1 MNISKLK
8 SGSYRI
14 RETRK
19 GKTYSV
25 TVDHKPTQSEA
36 RSLLDEMQAKNP
48 VLLSNRSITFSQ
60 AYEGF
65 KETKGAV
72 LSPSTLKGYRTA
84 FRALPAWFTSMQ
96 IVDIEPRH
104 IQKVVNDHSVSH
116 SPKTTKNLHCFV
128 STVLRLYGHENTSVT
143 LPQAQQAPV
152 YIPSKEDV
160 GRLLKAVHGSKYE
173 VPVRLGMYGLRR
185 SEIMALTLD
194 DLSADNVLTINK
206 ALVEG
211 ENGTVLKST
220 KTTQST
226 RTIVLDPQLADLIR
240 QQGTIYD
247 GSSSRLTMAVT
258 AYEDAAGIP
267 HFSLHKLRHFFASY
281 MHELGFSDKQ
291 IQAAGGWST
300 DMVMKRVYTHAMEME
315 QAQKKM
321 AEAILSVTP
330 SDPSGSGL

>member
-25 TVDHKPTQSEA
+25 TVNHKPTQAEA
-36 RSLLDEMQAKNP
+36 RALLDELQRKNP
-48 VLLSNRSITFSQ
+48 ALVSNRSLTFSQ

-65 KETKGAV
+65 KDTKGAI

-84 FRALPAWFTSMQ
+84 YRGLPAWFTSMN
-96 IVDIEPRH
+96 IIDIEQRH
-104 IQKVVNDHSVSH
+104 IQKVVNDYSVDH
-116 SPKTTKNLHCFV
+116 SPKTVKNLHCFV
-128 STVLRLYGHENTSVT
+128 STVLRLYGNTDTSVT
-143 LPQAQQAPV
+143 LPQAQQGPV

-160 GRLLKAVHGSKYE
+160 SRLLKAVCGSKYE
-173 VPVRLGMYGLRR
+173 VPIRLGMYGLRR

-194 DLSADNVLTINK
+194 DLSPDNVLTINK

-211 ENGTVLKST
+211 EHGSVLKST

-226 RTIVLDPQLADLIR
+226 RTIILDQQLADLIR
-240 QQGTIYD
+240 QQGFYT
-247 GSSSRLTMAVT
+247 GSASRLTMALST
-258 AYEDAAGIP
+258 IEEMAGLP

-300 DMVMKRVYTHAMEME
+300 DLVMKRVYTHAMEME
-315 QAQKKM
+315 TAKKEM
-321 AEAILSVTP
+321 ANALNTVSTATS
-330 SDPSGSGL
+330 SDD

>member
-1 MNISKLK
+1 MNITKLK

-19 GKTYSV
+19 GKMYAV
-25 TVDHKPTQSEA
+25 TVDHKPTQAEA
-36 RSLLDEMQAKNP
+36 RALLDDMEQKNP
-48 VLLSNRSITFSQ
+48 VLLSNRSITFSK

-72 LSPSTLKGYRTA
+72 LSPSTLKGYRTSY
-84 FRALPAWFTSMQ
+84 RGLPGWFCDMQ
-96 IVDIEPRH
+96 IAYIEPRH
-104 IQKVVNDHSVSH
+104 IQKVVNDFSVDH
-116 SPKTTKNLHCFV
+116 SPKTVKNLHCFI
-128 STVLRLYGHENTSVT
+128 STVLRLYGHKDTSVT
-143 LPQAQQAPV
+143 LPQAQQAAF

-160 GRLLKAVHGSKYE
+160 SRLLKAVSGTRYE
-173 VPVRLGMYGLRR
+173 VPIRLGIYGLRR
-185 SEIMALTLD
+185 SEIMALTPA
-194 DLSADNVLTINK
+194 DLSPDNVLTIDK

-211 ENGTVLKST
+211 EAGSVLKST
-220 KTTQST
+220 KTTQRT
-226 RTIVLDPQLADLIR
+226 RTIVLDPELADLIR
-240 QQGTIYD
+240 QQGTVYD

-300 DMVMKRVYTHAMEME
+300 DMVMKRVYTHAMEMDE
-315 QAQKKM
+315 AKKKM
-321 AEAILSVTP
+321 SEALESVKI
-330 SDPSGSGL
+330 

>member
-25 TVDHKPTQSEA
+25 TVDHKPTQAEA
-36 RSLLDEMQAKNP
+36 RALLDDMQRKNP
-48 VLLSNRSITFSQ
+48 VLVSNRSVTFSQ

-65 KETKGAV
+65 KETKGSI

-84 FRALPAWFTSMQ
+84 FRGLPEWFCDMQ
-96 IVDIEPRH
+96 IADIEPRH
-104 IQKVVNDHSVSH
+104 IQKVVNDYSVDH
-116 SPKTTKNLHCFV
+116 SPKTVKNLHCFV
-128 STVLRLYGHENTSVT
+128 STVLRLYGHTDTSVT
-143 LPQAQQAPV
+143 LPQAQQGPV

-160 GRLLKAVHGSKYE
+160 SRLLKAVSGSKYE
-173 VPVRLGMYGLRR
+173 VPIRLGIYGLRR
-185 SEIMALTLD
+185 SEIMALTPA
-194 DLSADNVLTINK
+194 DLSPDNVLTIDK

-211 ENGTVLKST
+211 EAGSVLKST

-226 RTIVLDPQLADLIR
+226 RTIVLDPELADLIR
-240 QQGTIYD
+240 QQGTVYD
-247 GSSSRLTMAVT
+247 GSPSRLTMAVM

-281 MHELGFSDKQ
+281 MHELGYSDKQ
-291 IQAAGGWST
+291 IQSAGGWST
-300 DMVMKRVYTHAMEME
+300 DLVMKKVYTHAMEMDE
-315 QAQKKM
+315 AKRGM
-321 AEAILSVTP
+321 AENLSQ
-330 SDPSGSGL
+330 L

>member
-25 TVDHKPTQSEA
+25 TVDHKPTQAEA
-36 RSLLDEMQAKNP
+36 RALLDDMQRKNP
-48 VLLSNRSITFSQ
+48 ALVSNRSLTFSQ

-65 KETKGAV
+65 KETKGAI

-84 FRALPAWFTSMQ
+84 FRGLPAWFTSMN
-96 IVDIEPRH
+96 IIDIEQRH
-104 IQKVVNDHSVSH
+104 IQKVVNAYSVDH
-116 SPKTTKNLHCFV
+116 SPKTVKNLHCFM
-128 STVLRLYGHENTSVT
+128 STVLRLYGHDNTSVT
-143 LPQAQQAPV
+143 LPQAQQGPV

-160 GRLLKAVHGSKYE
+160 SRLLKAVSGTKYE
-173 VPVRLGMYGLRR
+173 VMIRLGIYGLRR
-185 SEIMALTLD
+185 SEALALTPE
-194 DLSADNVLTINK
+194 DLSEDNVLTINK

-211 ENGTVLKST
+211 EHGSVLKST

-226 RTIVLDPQLADLIR
+226 RTIILDPQLADLIR
-240 QQGTIYD
+240 QQGFYT
-247 GSSSRLTMAVT
+247 GSASRLTMALST
-258 AYEDAAGIP
+258 IEEMAGLP
-267 HFSLHKLRHFFASY
+267 HFSYHKLRHFFASY

-315 QAQKKM
+315 TAKKDMAQNL
-321 AEAILSVTP
+321 AHI
-330 SDPSGSGL
+330 